1 MKIVLATNNRHK
13 VEEISNILDSSKY
26 DLLLQNE
33 AIGGMF
39 EVEENGKSLEE
50 NAYLKAIQIYTIC
63 QTPTIADDTGLEISS
78 LAGAPGVHSAR
89 YAGEHGND
97 KANREKVLDEL
108 KDNSNRA
115 AQFRTV
121 LCFHDGVRT
130 LFGEGICKGQILKK
144 EIGEGG
150 FGYDSIFVAEGQNLS
165 FAEMSPSAKNA
176 ISHRRLAINSL
187 LEIFERYD
195 T

>member
-13 VEEISNILDSSKY
+13 AEEISSILDSSKY

-33 AIGGMF
+33 AIGGIY
-39 EVEENGKSLEE
+39 EVEEIGNSLEE
-50 NAYLKAIQIYTIC
+50 NAYLKAIQIYNIC
-63 QTPTIADDTGLEISS
+63 QTPTIADDTGLEISA
-78 LAGAPGVHSAR
+78 LEGAPGVHSAR

-130 LFGEGICKGQILKK
+130 LFGEGICKGQILHN

-150 FGYDSIFVAEGQNLS
+150 FGYDSIFVAEGQTLS
-165 FAEMSPSAKNA
+165 FAEMSPIAKNE